1 VYGYKFYRR
10 QENQRLLVDLLF
22 ERATQILCQ
31 KRLAKPEAHPDG
43 LPFWPVLPVLIIP
56 IPARSPHRD
65 HSQKLAKALSY
76 RLHGGVYQPVLEW
89 QREAKEQHHL
99 GSAAARR
106 HNIRGAFGLKASD
119 VKACKNPGLILVIDD
134 LMTTGSTMKEAIQ
147 TLQAAYDTSIVGLS
161 VMNVTYGGQK
171 RHAGAA
177 SEKLLT
183 DVNCLET
190 DLASVL
196 FEADDAPEWVLP
208 KLS

>member
-1 VYGYKFYRR
+1 
-10 QENQRLLVDLLF
+10 
-22 ERATQILCQ
+22 
-31 KRLAKPEAHPDG
+31 
-43 LPFWPVLPVLIIP
+43 
-56 IPARSPHRD
+56 
-65 HSQKLAKALSY
+65 
-76 RLHGGVYQPVLEW
+76 
-89 QREAKEQHHL
+89 
-99 GSAAARR
+99 
-106 HNIRGAFGLKASD
+106 